1 MHNDMMAAP
10 LPIIR
15 YRCARTRQD
24 SLCLPSERA
33 SPPARQPKLVQMFGL
48 RARDRRAAAG
58 DGVAGSD
65 AAVPWRNC
73 SPHQIDPNASNGK
86 GEGRG
91 RKPTEASED
100 ADEEKTNRGKRKR
113 ERRCAAT
120 GAKGCRAC
128 QAKLT
133 GSSGPLIFPATKIAA
148 LYYL

>member
-1 MHNDMMAAP
+1 MMAAP

-48 RARDRRAAAG
+48 RARGRRAAAG

-91 RKPTEASED
+91 GEGSQQKHRKTLMKRRQTG
-100 ADEEKTNRGKRKR
+100 EKERGRGAARPQGQKAAGLA
-113 ERRCAAT
+113 RR
-120 GAKGCRAC
+120 
-128 QAKLT
+128 
-133 GSSGPLIFPATKIAA
+133 SSPVHPVLLFSRPPKSLHSII
-148 LYYL
+148 YN